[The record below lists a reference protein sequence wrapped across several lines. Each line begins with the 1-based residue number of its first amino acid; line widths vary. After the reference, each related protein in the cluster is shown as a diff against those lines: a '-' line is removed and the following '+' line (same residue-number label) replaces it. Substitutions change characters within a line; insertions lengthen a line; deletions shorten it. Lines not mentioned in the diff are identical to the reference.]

1 MQNELK
7 EKLDTLR
14 EVHGWDEILIKHNQ
28 EGAETVG
35 IHELFVVNEDVEGNK
50 TPETLLGWTINPIFV
65 ADDLPSLQ
73 QRLEKLLDL
82 VKSNLVTTEEE
93 LTNYNALS

>member
-1 MQNELK
+1 MQNALK
-7 EKLDTLR
+7 QKIDTLR

-35 IHELFVVNEDVEGNK
+35 IHEVFVVNEDAEGNK
-50 TPETLLGWTINPIFV
+50 TPETLGWTVNPIFV

-73 QRLEKLLDL
+73 QKLEKLLDL

-93 LTNYNALS
+93 LSSYNALS